1 VQAARSEVEGV
12 TVVSYQEHWVPW
24 PISWSAVWVGA
35 LAALA
40 TTSIIGLAGIALGAH
55 ELGPARRIVHWREFG
70 LAALIFA
77 VFGAFLAFYG
87 YSVCL

>member
-1 VQAARSEVEGV
+1 
-12 TVVSYQEHWVPW
+12 
-24 PISWSAVWVGA
+24 VGA